1 MQKIY
6 IFKKKIEKKKNYE
19 RYFLKAKEL
28 VSNLQYPYQEKT
40 VRDKQNPSVNTH
52 THRTAADWVN
62 IKVPTITISMLWER
76 A

>member
-40 VRDKQNPSVNTH
+40 VQR
-52 THRTAADWVN
+52 
-62 IKVPTITISMLWER
+62 
-76 A
+76 